1 MVATQKYKTM
11 LEERLKELDARL
23 HELDEELD
31 AHQSKDWEEMAT
43 EREQDEVFEGLG
55 HAGEE
60 EIVRI
65 KAALDRM
72 EQGEYGFCVKCGT
85 EISEARLDV
94 VPATPF
100 CQDCAAKV

>member
-1 MVATQKYKTM
+1 MVAIEKYRAMMEK
-11 LEERLKELDARL
+11 RLAELDTRL
-23 HELDEELD
+23 HELDDELD

-60 EIVRI
+60 EIAMIR
-65 KAALDRM
+65 AAFDRM
-72 EQGEYGFCVKCGT
+72 EEGEYGYCVKCGA
-85 EISEARLDV
+85 EIAEARLDLL
-94 VPATPF
+94 PATPF